1 MIATPSAM
9 RTWSLA
15 ALRAEHGRPPQHRHK
30 AALYA
35 KLEAATRPV
44 DGVITMARWEPVELP
59 ETRSVGRARLEVREG
74 FFDYRPTQPDA
85 VAWWVNFADPSLFG
99 FADTGLLAQDELQC
113 VEIPA
118 LPWARAAWIADG
130 LVPLTVEG
138 DRPTPVTV
146 WGAPRLGHLE
156 TGPVPTRPW
165 GLYGNAFACAP
176 AGPVLAAMSPME
188 PNPAPILAMAAP
200 RGHGPYT
207 AGTVRH
213 ILHTATTSF
222 AAAQAATAQAGLD
235 PSRVEVHTGWW
246 GCGAFGGDREL
257 MALLQLEAADLAG
270 LSTLVFHTG
279 ESGGQAPLASAR
291 DVRSR
296 LRDLVDV
303 SALVQALVGRAYVW
317 GVSNST

>member
-1 MIATPSAM
+1 MIATPSAT
-9 RTWSLA
+9 RSWSIA
-15 ALRAEHGRPPQHRHK
+15 SLRAEHGRPPRHPHK

-35 KLEAATRPV
+35 KMEAASRPEE
-44 DGVITMARWEPVELP
+44 GVITMARWEPAELP
-59 ETRSVGRARLEVREG
+59 VARSVGRTRLEVREG
-74 FFDYRPTQPDA
+74 FFDYRPSQPDA
-85 VAWWVNFADPSLFG
+85 VAWWVNFADPNVFG

-118 LPWARAAWIADG
+118 LPWAREAWMSAG
-130 LVPLTVEG
+130 LPALTVERG
-138 DRPTPVTV
+138 QPTPITV
-146 WGAPRLGHLE
+146 WGAPRLAHLE
-156 TGPVPTRPW
+156 TGPMPTRPW

-176 AGPVLAAMSPME
+176 VAPVLAALTLTE
-188 PNPAPILAMAAP
+188 PTPAPILAMAAP
-200 RGHGPYT
+200 RGRGPYT
-207 AGTVRH
+207 ARTMRH

-222 AAAQAATAQAGLD
+222 AAAMAATGAAGLD

-270 LSTLVFHTG
+270 LGTLVFHGG
-279 ESGGQAPLASAR
+279 EPGGQAPLASAR

-296 LRDLVDV
+296 LRNHPEVDG
-303 SALVQALVGRAYVW
+303 LVQALVRRDYRW